1 MILHLGMTHPT
12 ASKLDRGYNF
22 HRLSKYYIL
31 SGSTIRQ
38 GDLTLLREPSMFGD
52 GERNN
57 SLLILKTWDDL
68 NGLYTNFSFRG
79 VSLKTSELESCVW
92 NINWDFSLMPKK
104 LLAQFRLSDAWLLF
118 TLCIRSENIV
128 WPSAKLHISSTP
140 SVTTTLTY
148 PAMYYVLTSLCLEPQ
163 TWQWH
168 QSEMKLHYPFFQTEL
183 IFPLR
188 ICIFSLSTIKMIN
201 SRAITTS

>member
-57 SLLILKTWDDL
+57 SLLVLKLRRL
-68 NGLYTNFSFRG
+68 NCVYTFFSLEECL
-79 VSLKTSELESCVW
+79 LKRWNSRVCVW

-148 PAMYYVLTSLCLEPQ
+148 PAMYYLLTSLCLEPQ

-168 QSEMKLHYPFFQTEL
+168 QSGMKLHYPIFQTEL
-183 IFPLR
+183 IFPFR